1 MSKIEKST
9 FPAGHT
15 ADDFTC
21 FGPPAVKDG
30 EFKDTMIC
38 DLGCFTQDG
47 KDSNKF
53 YHASVVQ
60 SNKNQKWFTYFEWG
74 RTGAT
79 NPQFQFGEC
88 ASKEDAQREYV
99 KQVESKN
106 SKRGEWVSHPSLG
119 KILQAKAGKDCYLV
133 RPQSTRSTGL
143 PNAKTIK
150 TNESVIHKSLKPSS
164 GKSSNYDSQ
173 TISFMKD
180 LNVAT
185 VSYTRGVMTDSSLPT
200 NDAIVEA
207 RDILTAAL
215 NQLKKVGDDI
225 DDQLKDKEITTLT
238 NLIYS
243 RISKKKDRNASP
255 SEWLLTK
262 NNIFSWQ
269 QDLDTFE
276 SALNVV
282 DTSSVEEEFNPFG
295 GSKVEMEW
303 VSPTSEIG
311 KFVYGWFPKA
321 TRGRHHYVKNVS
333 IKNLWK
339 ISREEEKERFEKE
352 QKSINGKLPKSFEVP
367 LHQPKSRMDLQ
378 SNEVSLYNNTNTCLL
393 MHGTR
398 TVNTV
403 GLLTSGF
410 RFPKE
415 LVGVPIAG
423 AMFSGGAGGIYT
435 ADDFGKSAG
444 YTSLRNSYYN
454 SGSGAVKNRGA
465 VIFLCD
471 IILGNPHVASGPYPY
486 VKYPSGTHS
495 IFGKANVSQ
504 VQNNEFIILKKEQYK
519 FRYLVE
525 FDAA

>member
-15 ADDFTC
+15 AEDFIC
-21 FGPPAVKDG
+21 FGPPAIKDG

-38 DLGCFTQDG
+38 DLGCFLQSG
-47 KDSNKF
+47 QDSNKF
-53 YHASVVQ
+53 YHSSVVQ

-74 RTGAT
+74 RTGAK
-79 NPQFQFGEC
+79 NPQFQFQEC
-88 ASKEDAQREYV
+88 SSKEEAQREYV
-99 KQVESKN
+99 KQLESKN
-106 SKRGEWVSHPSLG
+106 SKRGEWVNHPTLG

-133 RPQSTRSTGL
+133 RPQSTRATGL
-143 PNAKTIK
+143 PSAKTIK
-150 TNESVIHKSLKPSS
+150 LTENVVVKATSTTKKSTK
-164 GKSSNYDSQ
+164 YDPQ
-173 TISFMKD
+173 TISFMQD

-185 VSYTRGVMTDSSLPT
+185 VSYTRGAMTDNSLPT
-200 NDAIVEA
+200 NAAITEA
-207 RDILTAAL
+207 RDILSAAL
-215 NQLKKVGDDI
+215 NQIKKVGDDI
-225 DDQLKDKEITTLT
+225 DDQVKDKEINSLT
-238 NLIYS
+238 SLIYS
-243 RISKKKDRNASP
+243 RISKKKDRNAQP

-262 NNIFSWQ
+262 DNIFSWQ
-269 QDLDTFE
+269 QDLDAFE
-276 SALNVV
+276 SALNVT
-282 DTSSVEEEFNPFG
+282 DNNSVEETFNPFG
-295 GSKVEMEW
+295 GANVEMEW
-303 VSPTSEIG
+303 VSPTSELGMFIH
-311 KFVYGWFPKA
+311 GWFPKA
-321 TRGRHHYVKNVS
+321 TRGRHHYVKNVK
-333 IKNLWK
+333 INNVWK
-339 ISREEEKERFEKE
+339 VSREDEQLRFLKE
-352 QKSINGKLPKSFEVP
+352 QKSLSGSLPKNYEVP
-367 LHQPKSRMDLQ
+367 LHQPKNRIDL
-378 SNEVSLYNNTNTCLL
+378 NKEEVSLYNSTNTCLL

-444 YTSLRNSYYN
+444 YTSLRNSYYA
-454 SGSGAVKNRGA
+454 SGSGGVRNRGA

-471 IILGNPHVASGPYPY
+471 IILGNPHVAPGPHPY
-486 VKYPSGTHS
+486 VKYPPNTHS

-519 FRYLVE
+519 FRYIIE

>member
-38 DLGCFTQDG
+38 DLGCFTQDMH
-47 KDSNKF
+47 DTAKF
-53 YHASVVQ
+53 YHSSVVQ

-74 RTGAT
+74 RTGAK
-79 NPQFQFGEC
+79 NPQFQFQEYS
-88 ASKEDAQREYV
+88 SKEDAQREYV
-99 KQVESKN
+99 KQLESKN
-106 SKRGEWVSHPSLG
+106 VKRGEWITHPYLG
-119 KILQAKAGKDCYLV
+119 KILQAKANKDCYLV
-133 RPQSTRSTGL
+133 RPQATRSTGL
-143 PNAKTIK
+143 PSAKTIK
-150 TNESVIHKSLKPSS
+150 LTENVVVKATSTNK
-164 GKSSNYDSQ
+164 KSSKYDSQ
-173 TISFMKD
+173 TMSFMQD

-185 VSYTRGVMTDSSLPT
+185 VSYTRGTMTDNSLPT
-200 NDAIVEA
+200 NAAIIEA
-207 RDILTAAL
+207 RDILSAAL
-215 NQLKKVGDDI
+215 NQIKKVGDDI
-225 DDQLKDKEITTLT
+225 DDQIKDKEINTLT
-238 NLIYS
+238 SLIYG
-243 RISKKKDRNASP
+243 RISKKKDRNAQP

-269 QDLDTFE
+269 QDLDAFE
-276 SALNVV
+276 SALNVT
-282 DTSSVEEEFNPFG
+282 DNNSVEETFNPFG
-295 GSKVEMEW
+295 GANVEMEW
-303 VSPTSEIG
+303 VSPTSELGAFI
-311 KFVYGWFPKA
+311 YGWFPKA
-321 TRGRHHYVKNVS
+321 TRGRHHYVKNVK
-333 IKNLWK
+333 INNVWK
-339 ISREEEKERFEKE
+339 VSREDEQARFLKE
-352 QKSINGKLPKSFEVP
+352 QKSLSGSLPKNYEVP
-367 LHQPKSRMDLQ
+367 LHQPKNRIDL
-378 SNEVSLYNNTNTCLL
+378 NKEEVSLYNSTNTCLL

-444 YTSLRNSYYN
+444 YTSLRNSYYA
-454 SGSGAVKNRGA
+454 SGSGGVRNRGA

-471 IILGNPHVASGPYPY
+471 IILGNPHVAPGPHPY
-486 VKYPSGTHS
+486 VKYPPNTHS

-519 FRYLVE
+519 FRYIIE